1 LILAAPLPGR
11 CAWGRSSDTLLQ
23 SEVRVRVVLSILVL
37 AGCNDTGFTR
47 ASKTDEFQ
55 QAPSNMVDILWVID
69 NSISMI
75 NEQAAVA
82 LGAEDFTAN
91 LEDTEMDFQLGVITT
106 DVDRTNGT
114 AGVLLGEPRVLD
126 AAYNGYADAFRTR
139 VQQGNTGSD
148 QEKGLQAAV
157 SALSSPLAYTAN
169 AGFLRDGAM
178 LSIVVLSD
186 ENDCSDNGA
195 LGAASTGEE
204 CYTRASELTPVTDLV
219 RQLVDIKNGDPVV
232 ISGIVGPEIV
242 EDCEATVPGRRY
254 STAIQILGGVQANIC
269 ETDYSTIMDALG
281 EVASGILTVFQ
292 LTKSAVDNDN
302 FEVRVAPDADSDFVV
317 VPRDDVNGW
326 SYIEEYAQVEFH
338 GTAIPARGALI
349 EVEYEVAGQVQEQSD
364 ETQPADTGA

>member
-1 LILAAPLPGR
+1 MRNALSLLLVPSLLAS
-11 CAWGRSSDTLLQ
+11 CSDQ
-23 SEVRVRVVLSILVL
+23 
-37 AGCNDTGFTR
+37 GFTQPTQEDVFIQNR
-47 ASKTDEFQ
+47 LNT
-55 QAPSNMVDILWVID
+55 VDLLLVVD
-69 NSISMI
+69 NSCSMVE
-75 NEQAAVA
+75 EQGKLATNFDNFIRNFDE
-82 LGAEDFTAN
+82 AEVDW
-91 LEDTEMDFQLGVITT
+91 QLGVITT

-114 AGVLLGEPRVLD
+114 AGVLLGEPRVLN

-169 AGFLRDGAM
+169 EGFLRDGAM

-242 EDCEATVPGRRY
+242 EDCDATVPGRRY

-292 LTKSAVDNDN
+292 LTKSAVDNEN
-302 FEVRVAPDADSDFVV
+302 LEVRVAPDVDSDFVV

-349 EVEYEVAGQVQEQSD
+349 QVEYDIAGQVQEQSD
-364 ETQPADTGA
+364 EAEAVDTGT